1 MEASLR
7 RKSAHERMQQAM
19 HLRELKH
26 KELMEKTK
34 KFKQKLKVKPLYKEL
49 EENFQKKE
57 EDAVQKKKK
66 ILV

>member
-26 KELMEKTK
+26 TELMEKTK
-34 KFKQKLKVKPLYKEL
+34 KFKQKLKAKPLYKEL
-49 EENFQKKE
+49 EENF
-57 EDAVQKKKK
+57 
-66 ILV
+66 